1 MQQELEQNSDIPQLD
16 YCFKCL
22 CLIKL
27 GGPVGQII
35 LPGKPS

>member
-1 MQQELEQNSDIPQLD
+1 MQQDLEQNSDMPQLD

-27 GGPVGQII
+27 VDPVGQII
-35 LPGKPS
+35 LSGKPS